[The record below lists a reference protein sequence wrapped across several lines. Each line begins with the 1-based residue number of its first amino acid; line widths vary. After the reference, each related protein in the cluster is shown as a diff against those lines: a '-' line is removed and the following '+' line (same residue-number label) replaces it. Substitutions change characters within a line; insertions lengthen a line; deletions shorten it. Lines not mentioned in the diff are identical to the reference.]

1 MNLLY
6 FLRGI
11 TKFTV
16 QTNKQAKLI
25 NDLRCTIP
33 LRAINKISENELEF
47 CTYYSYTKKVRQ
59 HLESQ
64 KISITR
70 VKSYGATYLLYKY
83 RKRAG
88 LFVSGVAVFL
98 FLFVSQLFVWDI
110 RVEGNEKIRD
120 EDIVHTLSQI
130 GFTEGVYKKSVNLD
144 SLVNNF
150 LIREKRISWIAI
162 NFDGGVAHVE
172 VREGRNP
179 VVFEKKQNV
188 NLVASHDGIVMRA
201 DVLEGGSMVSKGD
214 VVFKGQLL
222 VSAFIDRKDKSSLRG
237 ARGSVW
243 AMTQRE
249 ISVYVPLNYIQKK
262 YSGTSKINYVL
273 NISGIELSL
282 GTQRHSFE
290 LCSKNTETFKAVAG
304 GKYPLPFRIT
314 KNTYN
319 EYCLE
324 KRVRSHEECVE
335 IARKTAMEH
344 LKKNT
349 LSFTEAGRDESYEIQ
364 GETLVY
370 RCIFTG
376 VENIAKEKEFELS
389 EDKF

>member
-1 MNLLY
+1 M
-6 FLRGI
+6 RGI

-25 NDLRCTIP
+25 NDLRCSVP

-64 KISITR
+64 KIAITH

-162 NFDGGVAHVE
+162 NFDGGVAH
-172 VREGRNP
+172 
-179 VVFEKKQNV
+179 
-188 NLVASHDGIVMRA
+188 
-201 DVLEGGSMVSKGD
+201 LEGGSMVTKGD
-214 VVFKGQLL
+214 VVYKGQLL

-249 ISVYVPLNYIQKK
+249 ITVYVPLNYNKK
-262 YSGTSKINYVL
+262 KNAGASKINYIL
-273 NISGIELSL
+273 DISGIKLRL
-282 GTQRHSFE
+282 GSSRHSFG
-290 LCSKNTETFKAVAG
+290 LCTKTAETFKAVAG
-304 GKYPLPFRIT
+304 GKYPLPFAIT
-314 KNTYN
+314 KNTYD
-319 EYCLE
+319 EYYLE
-324 KRVRSHEECVE
+324 KCVRSQEECVE

-344 LKKNT
+344 LKKNAV
-349 LSFTEAGRDESYEIQ
+349 SFTEASRDESYEIQ
-364 GETLVY
+364 DEILVY
-370 RCIFTG
+370 SCVYTG
-376 VENIAKEKEFELS
+376 VENIALQKEFELS